1 MSAENNTN
9 KPDDIQSS
17 QEQFTGQ
24 NEATHSTHNSDPE
37 RRDPLTP
44 EYETFEENQTA
55 TWIPRNDADNR
66 INMKFG
72 DKFKLYWRENG
83 VFRFIIITVG
93 AVILLI
99 LFFLMK
105 FIFRQDAPEQI
116 NPANIKMDAPQSNT
130 KQAEYVSQ
138 EQYTAIRKQ
147 EEILARQAAA
157 KGESYIPRNLVI
169 APTDAQGQVVLP
181 STSNAQYGAM
191 NPQQAGLMNSTGQLT
206 YANPAVAGQQGQMQ
220 QQGMQQ
226 GQPQPQY
233 IPVQTQDYVSDVAAN
248 YEQNNNQFANWFD
261 EESQRQITANK
272 EQEQTINSFVL
283 KQIGQITGAEFDANG
298 NMIPKSKDKK
308 TKAGSYAQKTYYTAP
323 ASADNSGNGSNTG
336 NSANNA
342 QDASPFSA
350 NGNNPVNG
358 KKSGTG
364 KVLIPAGT
372 RSIARLLG
380 EVNTDDG
387 NQVFAQVTNGPL
399 KGRKVFGTVS
409 KSNDNIQF
417 KIDRVLSDGK
427 NKEFS
432 IDAVGQTL
440 QGSYGMATYIKRH
453 TLQRYG
459 ALIASGIAQGYG
471 QAYSQAYGQQTYT
484 SGATVIETKDPS
496 GERIAGNII
505 GQVGQNAS
513 QEIQQIGRKQ
523 VTYITPV
530 GTVFYIF
537 FNQDVTE

>member
-1 MSAENNTN
+1 M
-9 KPDDIQSS
+9 
-17 QEQFTGQ
+17 
-24 NEATHSTHNSDPE
+24 
-37 RRDPLTP
+37 
-44 EYETFEENQTA
+44 
-55 TWIPRNDADNR
+55 
-66 INMKFG
+66 
-72 DKFKLYWRENG
+72 
-83 VFRFIIITVG
+83 
-93 AVILLI
+93 
-99 LFFLMK
+99 
-105 FIFRQDAPEQI
+105 
-116 NPANIKMDAPQSNT
+116 
-130 KQAEYVSQ
+130 
-138 EQYTAIRKQ
+138 
-147 EEILARQAAA
+147 
-157 KGESYIPRNLVI
+157 
-169 APTDAQGQVVLP
+169 
-181 STSNAQYGAM
+181 
-191 NPQQAGLMNSTGQLT
+191 
-206 YANPAVAGQQGQMQ
+206 
-220 QQGMQQ
+220 
-226 GQPQPQY
+226 
-233 IPVQTQDYVSDVAAN
+233 
-248 YEQNNNQFANWFD
+248 
-261 EESQRQITANK
+261 
-272 EQEQTINSFVL
+272 
-283 KQIGQITGAEFDANG
+283 
-298 NMIPKSKDKK
+298 
-308 TKAGSYAQKTYYTAP
+308 
-323 ASADNSGNGSNTG
+323 
-336 NSANNA
+336 
-342 QDASPFSA
+342 
-350 NGNNPVNG
+350 
-358 KKSGTG
+358 
-364 KVLIPAGT
+364 IPAGT